1 MVCRISECG
10 YLSLLSAFERDV
22 ARFFLDCVHPHS
34 QPHCSRASGL
44 LCPRVLTAEQM
55 ALLTG

>member
-1 MVCRISECG
+1 MICQISDREC
-10 YLSLLSAFERDV
+10 LSLLSAFERDV
-22 ARFFLDCVHPHS
+22 ARFFLDCLYPHS

-55 ALLTG
+55 APLTG